1 MAKRKSTEGKN
12 LMLFLDGKTVALAT
26 SCTLNVSR
34 NMDEASS
41 KDDGSWRTV
50 TPGDASWDI
59 STDALF
65 SPDKASENDKQSSF
79 YEAFIALVDG
89 KELDAVFT
97 LVKNPSSN
105 GLPDGGWVHE
115 TEGGYM
121 GKCYVNSLSLTGA
134 KGSAA
139 SQSISF
145 TGNGPLLPQ
154 NNSAQATNTEPESP
168 SNPA

>member
-1 MAKRKSTEGKN
+1 
-12 LMLFLDGKTVALAT
+12 MLFIDNKTIALAT

-65 SPDKASENDKQSSF
+65 SPDKASDSDKQSSF
-79 YEAFIALVDG
+79 YEAFAAMVEG
-89 KELDAVFT
+89 KELTAVFT
-97 LVKNPSSN
+97 LAENANAN
-105 GLPDGGWVHE
+105 GLPEAGWLAAS
-115 TEGGYM
+115 TGGYT
-121 GKCYVNSLSLTGA
+121 GKCYVNSANISAA

-145 TGNGPLLPQ
+145 TGNGPLTPQ
-154 NNSAQATNTEPESP
+154 EA
-168 SNPA
+168 

>member
-1 MAKRKSTEGKN
+1 MAKRKSIEGKN
-12 LMLFLDGKTVALAT
+12 LMLFIDNKTIALAT

-65 SPDKASENDKQSSF
+65 SPDKASDSDKQSSF
-79 YEAFIALVDG
+79 YEAFAAMVEG
-89 KELDAVFT
+89 NELTAVFT
-97 LVKNPSSN
+97 LAENANAN
-105 GLPDGGWVHE
+105 GLPEAGWVPAS
-115 TEGGYM
+115 TGGYT
-121 GKCYVNSLSLTGA
+121 GKCYVNSANISAA

-145 TGNGPLLPQ
+145 TGNGPLT
-154 NNSAQATNTEPESP
+154 AQE
-168 SNPA
+168 

>member
-1 MAKRKSTEGKN
+1 MAKRKSIEGKN
-12 LMLFLDGKTVALAT
+12 LMLFIDSKTIALAT
-26 SCTLNVSR
+26 SCSLNVSR

-65 SPDKASENDKQSSF
+65 SPDKASDSDKQSSF
-79 YEAFIALVDG
+79 YEAFAAMVEG
-89 KELDAVFT
+89 KELTAVFT
-97 LVKNPSSN
+97 LADNASAI
-105 GLPDGGWVHE
+105 GLPEAGWLPAS
-115 TEGGYM
+115 TGGYT
-121 GKCYVNSLSLTGA
+121 GKCYVNSANISAA

-145 TGNGPLLPQ
+145 TGNGPLTPQ
-154 NNSAQATNTEPESP
+154 EA
-168 SNPA
+168 

>member
-1 MAKRKSTEGKN
+1 
-12 LMLFLDGKTVALAT
+12 MLFIDNKTIALAT

-65 SPDKASENDKQSSF
+65 SPDKASDSDKQSSF
-79 YEAFIALVDG
+79 YEAFAAMVEG
-89 KELDAVFT
+89 KELTAIFT
-97 LVKNPSSN
+97 LAENANAN
-105 GLPDGGWVHE
+105 GLPETGWLPAS
-115 TEGGYM
+115 TGGYT
-121 GKCYVNSLSLTGA
+121 GKCYVNSANVTAA

-145 TGNGPLLPQ
+145 TGNGPLT
-154 NNSAQATNTEPESP
+154 AQE
-168 SNPA
+168 

>member
-1 MAKRKSTEGKN
+1 
-12 LMLFLDGKTVALAT
+12 MLFIDNKTIALAT
-26 SCTLNVSR
+26 SCALNVSR

-65 SPDKASENDKQSSF
+65 SPDKASDSDKQSSY
-79 YEAFIALVDG
+79 YEAFAAMVEG
-89 KELDAVFT
+89 KELTAVFT
-97 LVKNPSSN
+97 LAENANAN
-105 GLPDGGWVHE
+105 GLLEAGWLPAS
-115 TEGGYM
+115 TGGYT
-121 GKCYVNSLSLTGA
+121 GKCYVNSANILAA

-145 TGNGPLLPQ
+145 TGNGPLTPQ
-154 NNSAQATNTEPESP
+154 EA
-168 SNPA
+168 